1 MLSLRHAGKTQE
13 ISFSQIPTFQSL
25 ADESRRESVDK
36 KVWVGDQ
43 THVYSVSP
51 THTCLNLEKDHFM
64 SSVYV
69 LDKYQLFQKLVL
81 QEWKQVY

>member
-1 MLSLRHAGKTQE
+1 MRAKKSL
-13 ISFSQIPTFQSL
+13 L
-25 ADESRRESVDK
+25 M

-43 THVYSVSP
+43 AHVYSVSP
-51 THTCLNLEKDHFM
+51 ALTCLNLEKDHFM

-69 LDKYQLFQKLVL
+69 LDKYKRFQKLVL

>member
-1 MLSLRHAGKTQE
+1 M
-13 ISFSQIPTFQSL
+13 
-25 ADESRRESVDK
+25 

-43 THVYSVSP
+43 AHVYSVSP
-51 THTCLNLEKDHFM
+51 ALTCLNLEKDHFM

-69 LDKYQLFQKLVL
+69 LDKYKRFQKLVL